1 MGMFDIQ
8 FSNKIKLSYGNIHVF
23 EFLKKQLQKEKTYI
37 NRVEENVL
45 YVNKCKIKTLLRY
58 NLEIDIQTN
67 KNDKSSEIN
76 VYGELHDTLL
86 LAILVILS
94 IAFTYGLGIILVIIF
109 TYYQKVVATKQ
120 LETLI
125 QNYKSTI

>member
-8 FSNKIKLSYGNIHVF
+8 FSNKIKSTYGNIHVF
-23 EFLKKQLQKEKTYI
+23 EFLKRQLQKNKTYT
-37 NRVEENVL
+37 NRVEENTL
-45 YVNKCKIKTLLRY
+45 FMGKCKINTLLRY

-67 KNDKSSEIN
+67 KKDKTSEIIVN
-76 VYGELHDTLL
+76 GELHDTLL

-94 IAFTYGLGIILVIIF
+94 IIFTYGLGIILVIGF

-120 LETLI
+120 LQTLI
-125 QNYKSTI
+125 HNYKSTI